1 MSEVRVRFAP
11 SPTGYLHI
19 GNVRTALFNFLF
31 ARHHGGKFILRIED
45 TDVERSSVSSEVSI
59 LEDLRWLG
67 LTWDEG
73 PDIGGPYGPYRQS
86 ERISLYQ
93 EYTERLLKAG
103 KAYHCFCSEED
114 LKKKSKA
121 LLAQGIA
128 PKYDGKCLSLTHDEK
143 MALERQGI
151 RPTVRFKVE
160 EESVEVDDLI
170 HGHVTFLKKE
180 IGDFII
186 MRSDGTP
193 AYNFA
198 VVVDDALM
206 KITQVIRGDGHLT
219 NTPRQI
225 LVAKALGF
233 AIPGFAHHSLTLG
246 SDGTPLS
253 KRHGATSLT
262 YYRKEGYLPQA
273 LLNFLALL
281 GWSPENGEEIVSLEE
296 MIQQFTLNRVGKSGA
311 VFNLDKLNWVNKV
324 YLKQVSTEELT
335 RLAIP
340 YLEGMNWEA
349 RGEAW
354 LREVVEVVRNYLNH
368 VSQIREEVKLFFDPL
383 PPLSEQG
390 KGILKEG
397 KAIEVIQA
405 YRRKIESLDQVNLE
419 NYVKM
424 VNEVKAEVKVKGKP
438 LYFPLRIALTGRT
451 EGPELEKIF
460 ILIGKK
466 ESLGRI
472 DETLQQVQL

>member
-1 MSEVRVRFAP
+1 
-11 SPTGYLHI
+11 
-19 GNVRTALFNFLF
+19 
-31 ARHHGGKFILRIED
+31 
-45 TDVERSSVSSEVSI
+45 
-59 LEDLRWLG
+59 
-67 LTWDEG
+67 
-73 PDIGGPYGPYRQS
+73 
-86 ERISLYQ
+86 
-93 EYTERLLKAG
+93 
-103 KAYHCFCSEED
+103 
-114 LKKKSKA
+114 
-121 LLAQGIA
+121 
-128 PKYDGKCLSLTHDEK
+128 
-143 MALERQGI
+143 
-151 RPTVRFKVE
+151 
-160 EESVEVDDLI
+160 
-170 HGHVTFLKKE
+170 
-180 IGDFII
+180 
-186 MRSDGTP
+186 
-193 AYNFA
+193 
-198 VVVDDALM
+198 
-206 KITQVIRGDGHLT
+206 
-219 NTPRQI
+219 
-225 LVAKALGF
+225 
-233 AIPGFAHHSLTLG
+233 
-246 SDGTPLS
+246 
-253 KRHGATSLT
+253 
-262 YYRKEGYLPQA
+262 
-273 LLNFLALL
+273 
-281 GWSPENGEEIVSLEE
+281 

-390 KGILKEG
+390 KAILKEG

-405 YRRKIESLDQVNLE
+405 YRRKIEILDQVNLE
-419 NYVKM
+419 NYVKI